1 MPRGYELED
10 FLTPREVSEGR
21 EPTSEP
27 SSRDQ
32 VHYRGRNLTEKVRA
46 GFSIYAHG
54 EDASKLRRVLDQRE
68 LTAEILSL

>member
-10 FLTPREVSEGR
+10 FLTPRDVSEGR

-32 VHYRGRNLTEKVRA
+32 VQLPTEKSDGKSPCRILHLRPRGGCFEAPA
-46 GFSIYAHG
+46 GAGSA
-54 EDASKLRRVLDQRE
+54 
-68 LTAEILSL
+68 